1 VKSPDLS
8 LEKAAWEEGYRLI
21 AGIDEAGRGAWA
33 GPVAAAAVVLP
44 PPSPELGRRL
54 DGVRDSKTLTGRQRD
69 RLFDII
75 ISEALAVGIGM
86 VSIDVIVNQG
96 IAAATQH
103 AMAEAIQALDPRP
116 DFLVIDYVRL
126 PQVAIPQ
133 KSVRR
138 GDAISL
144 SIAAASIIAKV
155 SRDRLMVEAAA
166 TYPAYG
172 FDRHKGYGTRA
183 HREVLSEHGFTAF
196 HRHTWA
202 PFQAYAD
209 HRSAPGRQPL
219 ADKWEAAS

>member
-8 LEKAAWEEGYRLI
+8 LEMAAWAEGYRVI

-54 DGVRDSKTLTGRQRD
+54 HGVRDSKTLSEGQRN

-75 ISEALAVGIGM
+75 ASEALAVGVGM
-86 VSIDVIVNQG
+86 VSNQVIVDQG
-96 IAAATQH
+96 IAVATRQ
-103 AMAEAIQALDPRP
+103 AMAEAVQALVLRP
-116 DFLVIDYVRL
+116 DFLLIDYVRL

-133 KSVRR
+133 KSIRR
-138 GDAISL
+138 GDATSL

-172 FDRHKGYGTRA
+172 FERHKGYGTRA
-183 HREVLSEHGFTAF
+183 HRQVLSEHGFTPF

-202 PFQAYAD
+202 PFQTLAD
-209 HRSAPGRQPL
+209 QSSALGRQSP
-219 ADKWEAAS
+219 AGNWEVVA